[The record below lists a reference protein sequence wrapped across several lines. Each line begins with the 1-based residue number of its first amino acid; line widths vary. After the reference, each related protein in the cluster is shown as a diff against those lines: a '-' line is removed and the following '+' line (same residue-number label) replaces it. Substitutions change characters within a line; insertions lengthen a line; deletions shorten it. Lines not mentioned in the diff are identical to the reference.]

1 MIRTVLVKLLKT
13 SPLFRLVLIP
23 LAFIIF
29 AGLFLVIDVLAH
41 KKPEL
46 HLLEPAIAQSGEV
59 VVIHGDH
66 FGTSPQDNWVEIS
79 GDRLSANTILEWEPN
94 RIMVL
99 LPETVQDGLVY
110 VATGAG
116 KSNPLIFANRS
127 NIPVRNVVQTSITFP
142 EITGFNTPR
151 VETGKRLVISG
162 KNFGLSREDS
172 RVLFTWQLD
181 PAIPLSPQNRISQST
196 IPCSETLFEYE
207 FWSDQEIRVRV
218 PDGAASGSVYVQ
230 TSRGLSNGEPV
241 QIINQPGKKLYS
253 DQRTYTVSLNVG

>member
-151 VETGKRLVISG
+151 VETGKR
-162 KNFGLSREDS
+162 
-172 RVLFTWQLD
+172 
-181 PAIPLSPQNRISQST
+181 PLEQAMGRS
-196 IPCSETLFEYE
+196 
-207 FWSDQEIRVRV
+207 W
-218 PDGAASGSVYVQ
+218 
-230 TSRGLSNGEPV
+230 
-241 QIINQPGKKLYS
+241 
-253 DQRTYTVSLNVG
+253 